1 MDIKTLFMIMEHL
14 GVIAFAISGALVAI
28 EKETDAF
35 GVLVLAFITSFGGGV
50 IRDLILDLPTPGFF
64 TEAYVPAIITC
75 LITVVLVIVFAIC
88 FRTVFLEKSK
98 LISTINNYIDA
109 VGLGAFTVSG
119 VQIAISVGKDT
130 PFIAI
135 MMGMIACIGGGMIR
149 DVMLGTIPFVL
160 RKRIYAI
167 AALAGAGAYY
177 LLWYFNVDEAAA
189 MIVGAL
195 VTILIRV
202 LATVFKLNIPKV
214 INYSKINEKKLHAQP
229 PLNLKHI
236 EKEHKHGGE

>member
-1 MDIKTLFMIMEHL
+1 MSIDILFAVMEHL

-35 GVLVLAFITSFGGGV
+35 GVLVLAFITSFGGGI
-50 IRDLILDLPTPGFF
+50 IRDLILGLPIPGFF
-64 TEAYVPAIITC
+64 TEAYLSAIITC
-75 LITVVLVIVFAIC
+75 LITIALVMIFAVC
-88 FRTVFLEKSK
+88 FRNIFLEKSK
-98 LISTINNYIDA
+98 LINTINNYIDA

-119 VQIAISVGKDT
+119 AKLAISVGQT
-130 PFIAI
+130 SPLVAI
-135 MMGMIACIGGGMIR
+135 MMGVIACVGGGMIR

-167 AALAGAGAYY
+167 AALAGAGVYY
-177 LLWYFNVDEAAA
+177 LLWYFNVAEAAS
-189 MIVGAL
+189 MILGAL

-214 INYSKINEKKLHAQP
+214 INYSKINEKK
-229 PLNLKHI
+229 
-236 EKEHKHGGE
+236 

>member
-1 MDIKTLFMIMEHL
+1 MNIDILFAIMEHL

-35 GVLVLAFITSFGGGV
+35 GVLVLAFITSFGGGIMRDV
-50 IRDLILDLPTPGFF
+50 ILGLPIPGFF
-64 TEAYVPAIITC
+64 TEAYLSAIITC
-75 LITVVLVIVFAIC
+75 LITVAIVMAFAVC
-88 FRTVFLEKSK
+88 FRNVFLEKEK
-98 LISTINNYIDA
+98 LINNINNYIDA

-119 VQIAISVGKDT
+119 AQIAISAGHTSPLV
-130 PFIAI
+130 AI
-135 MMGMIACIGGGMIR
+135 MMGVTACVGGGMIR

-167 AALAGAGAYY
+167 AALAGAGVYY
-177 LLWYFNVDEAAA
+177 LLWYFNVDEAAS

-202 LATVFKLNIPKV
+202 LATVFKLNIPKAIV
-214 INYSKINEKKLHAQP
+214 YSKIDTKK
-229 PLNLKHI
+229 
-236 EKEHKHGGE
+236 

>member
-1 MDIKTLFMIMEHL
+1 MEYL
-14 GVIAFAISGALVAI
+14 GVIAFSISGAVVAI
-28 EKETDAF
+28 EKETDVF

-50 IRDLILDLPTPGFF
+50 TRDLILGLPVPGFF
-64 TEAYVPAIITC
+64 TKSYMPAI
-75 LITVVLVIVFAIC
+75 LICFVTAVIVVVFAMC
-88 FRTVFLEKSK
+88 FKRVFIEKEGF
-98 LISTINNYIDA
+98 IGTINNYIDA

-119 VQIAISVGKDT
+119 VKLAISVGHSE

-167 AALAGAGAYY
+167 AALAGAAVYY
-177 LLWYFNVDEAAA
+177 LLWYLNVGEAIA

-195 VTILIRV
+195 TTILIRV
-202 LATVFKLNIPKV
+202 LATVFKLNIPKAIV
-214 INYSKINEKKLHAQP
+214 YSKLRDENK
-229 PLNLKHI
+229 
-236 EKEHKHGGE
+236 